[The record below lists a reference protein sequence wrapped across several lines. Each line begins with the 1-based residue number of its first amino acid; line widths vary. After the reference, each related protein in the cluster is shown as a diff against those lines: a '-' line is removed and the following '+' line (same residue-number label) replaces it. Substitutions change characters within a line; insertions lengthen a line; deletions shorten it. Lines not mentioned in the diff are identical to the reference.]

1 MMFRNFPAAAVAPII
16 FLVISLSA
24 AAEMGRCVPDGE
36 GYMLCG
42 SGAGAARVIAKTISP
57 SKRLA
62 FAWRLTDRPPTTR
75 PDADDRGLENM
86 IVRLDNGA
94 VLAKSHGTYWDLGQK
109 IAKQYMFAV
118 WSPDSRLLVKV
129 AQSAEF
135 TSAEFFSFAS
145 DDTAT
150 GPFELVD
157 AIVPA
162 LQAKIGGKGTG
173 TNDFVFS
180 SHPVMTLN
188 NQGLLQGV
196 VDVKNVGVYDLELQV
211 THVADFFDAKVVS
224 ISEHAGVSIS
234 VTVH

>member
-1 MMFRNFPAAAVAPII
+1 M
-16 FLVISLSA
+16 SLNA

-36 GYMLCG
+36 GYMRCG
-42 SGAGAARVIAKTISP
+42 SGTGAARVIAKTISP

-62 FAWRLTDRPPTTR
+62 FAWRLTDRPPTTT
-75 PDADDRGLENM
+75 PDADDRDLENM
-86 IVRLDNGA
+86 IVRLEDGA

-135 TSAEFFSFAS
+135 ASAEFFSFAS
-145 DDTAT
+145 DDMAT
-150 GPFELVD
+150 GPFELAD

-162 LQAKIGGKGTG
+162 LQTKIGGKGTSP
-173 TNDFVFS
+173 NDFVFS

-188 NQGLLQGV
+188 SQGLLQGV
-196 VDVKNVGVYDLELQV
+196 IDVKNVGIYDLELQV
-211 THVADFFDAKVVS
+211 THVADSFDAKIVS

-234 VTVH
+234 ITVH